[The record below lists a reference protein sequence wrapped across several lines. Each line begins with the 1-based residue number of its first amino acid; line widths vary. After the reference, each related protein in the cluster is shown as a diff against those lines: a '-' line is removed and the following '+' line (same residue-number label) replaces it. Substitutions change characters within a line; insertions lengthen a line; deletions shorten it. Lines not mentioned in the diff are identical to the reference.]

1 MEILLIGGAA
11 FVIVM
16 VWRLLNDSSGKTAKP
31 AKRSGVKSGQAK
43 KRASYQSLS
52 LMLPIAHCDAAGSLA
67 EKRFLKREAPS
78 LPLQGCNQTT
88 CKCGFVNHTD
98 RREDEGDRRALY
110 GLRAEMHAIHTG
122 NERRKRRG
130 RRASDFA
137 MA

>member
-16 VWRLLNDSSGKTAKP
+16 AWKLLRSTPGKP
-31 AKRSGVKSGQAK
+31 AQRPGHKARQAQ
-43 KRASYQSLS
+43 SHNPYQSLS
-52 LMLPIAHCDAAGSLA
+52 LMLPIAHCNAASSLA
-67 EKRFLKREAPS
+67 DKRFLKREVPS
-78 LPLQGCNQTT
+78 LPLKGCDKAT
-88 CKCGFVNHTD
+88 CKCGFLKHSD
-98 RREDEGDRRALY
+98 RREDEDDRRALY

-122 NERRKRRG
+122 TERRKRRG

>member
-16 VWRLLNDSSGKTAKP
+16 AWKLLRSTPDKP
-31 AKRSGVKSGQAK
+31 SQRPKRSGRQAP
-43 KRASYQSLS
+43 SHNPYQSLS
-52 LMLPIAHCDAAGSLA
+52 LMLPIAHCGAASSLA
-67 EKRFLKREAPS
+67 DKRFLKRDAPS
-78 LPLQGCNQTT
+78 LPLKDCDKTT
-88 CKCGFVNHTD
+88 CKCGFVKHTD

-110 GLRAEMHAIHTG
+110 GLRAELHAIHTG
-122 NERRKRRG
+122 DERRKRRG

>member
-16 VWRLLNDSSGKTAKP
+16 AWKLLGSTPDKP
-31 AKRSGVKSGQAK
+31 AKRAGRKGQQAQ
-43 KRASYQSLS
+43 AQDHNPYQSLS
-52 LMLPIAHCDAAGSLA
+52 LMLPIAHCNAASSLA
-67 EKRFLKREAPS
+67 DKRFLKREAPS
-78 LPLQGCNQTT
+78 LPLKECDKAT
-88 CKCGFVNHTD
+88 CKCGFMKHTD
-98 RREDEGDRRALY
+98 RREEDEDRRALY
-110 GLRAEMHAIHTG
+110 GLRAELHAIHTG

>member
-16 VWRLLNDSSGKTAKP
+16 AWKLLKSTPDKP
-31 AKRSGVKSGQAK
+31 AKRSGRKARQAQDHNP
-43 KRASYQSLS
+43 YQSMS
-52 LMLPIAHCDAAGSLA
+52 LMLPIAHCDAISSLA
-67 EKRFLKREAPS
+67 DRRFLKREAPS
-78 LPLQGCNQTT
+78 LPLKDCDKAT
-88 CKCGFVNHTD
+88 CKCGFIKHAD
-98 RREDEGDRRALY
+98 RREEDDDRRALY

-130 RRASDFA
+130 RRAGDFA

>member
-16 VWRLLNDSSGKTAKP
+16 AWKLLKSNPDKSAR
-31 AKRSGVKSGQAK
+31 RSGRKARQAQDH
-43 KRASYQSLS
+43 SPYQSMS
-52 LMLPIAHCDAAGSLA
+52 LMLPIAHCNAASSLA
-67 EKRFLKREAPS
+67 DRRFLKREAPS
-78 LPLQGCNQTT
+78 LPLKDCDKAT
-88 CKCGFVNHTD
+88 CKCGFIKHTD
-98 RREDEGDRRALY
+98 RREDDDDRRALY
-110 GLRAEMHAIHTG
+110 GLRAELHAIHTG

>member
-16 VWRLLNDSSGKTAKP
+16 AWRLLNSGSNKP
-31 AKRSGVKSGQAK
+31 ANQPRTRSAQPQNHNP
-43 KRASYQSLS
+43 YQSLS
-52 LMLPIAHCDAAGSLA
+52 LMLPIAHCDAASSLA
-67 EKRFLKREAPS
+67 DKRFLKREAPS
-78 LPLQGCNQTT
+78 LPLQGCNKAT
-88 CKCGFVNHTD
+88 CKCGFVKHTD
-98 RREDEGDRRALY
+98 RRDDEGDRRALY

-130 RRASDFA
+130 RRTGDFA